1 MLIWW
6 VRHGQN
12 VANVTG
18 TLSHRVFDGDLTELG
33 REQAHGLGEQL
44 RDYVTGR
51 GTVGIA
57 PASMAAVSTG
67 LPPVDMQLGTESPPA
82 HRPVVLVCSPLRRAR
97 QTAEILSPYLGLA
110 VSAELEDLREVNVGQ
125 LDGRS
130 DAKSVRQYEAVIE
143 AWRAG
148 RAGERFPGGEDRAE
162 LSSRLARGLSEVC
175 GLGGRGPAVVV
186 AHGANIRA
194 ALPDL
199 AGVDDPGFD
208 LPTGSCAEF
217 DATLDGGRLRL
228 TVRAWPLDLA

>member
-33 REQAHGLGEQL
+33 RQQAHDLGEQL
-44 RDYVTGR
+44 RERVAR
-51 GTVGIA
+51 VG
-57 PASMAAVSTG
+57 VSPT
-67 LPPVDMQLGTESPPA
+67 
-82 HRPVVLVCSPLRRAR
+82 VLVCSPLRRAR
-97 QTAEILSPYLGLA
+97 QTAEILSPYLELG
-110 VSAELEDLREVNVGQ
+110 VSAELEDLREVNVGE

-130 DAKSVRQYEAVIE
+130 DAMSVQRYEAVIE
-143 AWRAG
+143 AWRDG
-148 RAGERFPGGEDRAE
+148 RAGDRFPGGEDRAE
-162 LSSRLARGLSEVC
+162 LSSRLARGLTDVC
-175 GLGGRGPAVVV
+175 GLGGLGPAVVV

-199 AGVDDPGFD
+199 AGVDDLGFD

-217 DATLDGGRLRL
+217 DARFDGPRLRL
-228 TVRAWPLDLA
+228 TLRAWPVDVT